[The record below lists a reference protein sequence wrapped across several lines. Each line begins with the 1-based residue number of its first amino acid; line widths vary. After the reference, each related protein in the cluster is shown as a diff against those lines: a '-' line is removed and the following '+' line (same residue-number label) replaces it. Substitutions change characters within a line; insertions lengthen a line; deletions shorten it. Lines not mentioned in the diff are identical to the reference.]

1 MLVRLCLDRVGY
13 LGLVKL
19 VANDGRT
26 ESRRDEA
33 VHLAGSRMALE
44 GRLREQQ
51 LAVEHDLESA
61 AAAGQERRPG
71 DPRRPRVKELSHQ
84 TGGSI
89 RVVSDDAELDL
100 KFVRSVGR
108 LGLHA
113 RTLRRDACLRP
124 APRTIRASWAAV
136 VPIGPALCPLQPAC
150 VEIERPRRESYSSR
164 PAGQLPMTSRRIANS
179 PMW

>member
-1 MLVRLCLDRVGY
+1 MLVRLHLDRVGY

-26 ESRRDEA
+26 ESRRHEA
-33 VHLAGSRMALE
+33 VHFAGSRMALE

-51 LAVEHDLESA
+51 LAIEHHLESA
-61 AAAGQERRPG
+61 ATAGQQHHPR
-71 DPRRPRVKELSHQ
+71 DPRRPRVEELSHQ

-100 KFVRSVGR
+100 EFVRSVGR

-113 RTLRRDACLRP
+113 RTLRREA
-124 APRTIRASWAAV
+124 
-136 VPIGPALCPLQPAC
+136 
-150 VEIERPRRESYSSR
+150 
-164 PAGQLPMTSRRIANS
+164 
-179 PMW
+179 